1 MKRVLHVFNL
11 MNRGGAE
18 TFVMNLYRNID
29 RNKINFDFLCFKDGI
44 GAYDDEIKSLGGNI
58 YHLKQSK
65 KHPLKSYNSLVRFFK
80 QNGPFDV
87 IHLPVMFYS
96 GVVAKAAKKA
106 GIKKVIVHSHNAN
119 DPGSNKI
126 IRKIYYKIC
135 RKLINK
141 YTDIK
146 LACGKDAGEFL
157 FNSLDNVTIINNG
170 IDIDKFQS
178 FDIKEVEK
186 IKKQCNITD
195 ELVIGNV
202 ARFEEVKNHKFFIK
216 LGEYIKENNLKI
228 KIILVGDGSLRNS
241 LIEEVIQKK
250 LDNIIYFPG
259 VRGDIPNFLH
269 LFNVFVMPSFYEGF
283 PVSIIESIA
292 SLTPCVVSSNVD
304 RSVEIVKDM
313 VEFIDL
319 DSDISIWYNKIVEI
333 SNKNF
338 DKEIVK
344 NTLINQNFDIKS
356 ICKLLEDIYLK

>member
-1 MKRVLHVFNL
+1 MIKVLHVYNI
-11 MNRGGAE
+11 MDKGGAE
-18 TFVMNLYRNID
+18 TFVMNVYRNID
-29 RNKINFDFLCFKDGI
+29 KSKIQFDFLCFKDGI
-44 GAYDDEIKSLGGNI
+44 GYFDEEIKKLGGNI

-65 KHPLKSYNSLVRFFK
+65 KHPLRSYKLLVEFFK
-80 QNGPFDV
+80 KNHFDV
-87 IHLPVMFYS
+87 IHLPIMFYS

-106 GIKKVIVHSHNAN
+106 GIKKVIVHSHSASDKN
-119 DPGSNKI
+119 SNKLT
-126 IRKIYYKIC
+126 RKIYIKIC

-146 LACGKDAGEFL
+146 ISCGNKAGEFL
-157 FNSLDNVTIINNG
+157 FGNLNNVLIINNG
-170 IDIDKFQS
+170 IDINKFS
-178 FDIKEVEK
+178 NYDINE
-186 IKKQCNITD
+186 INNLKQQFNITN
-195 ELVIGNV
+195 ELVIGSV
-202 ARFEEVKNHKFFIK
+202 SRIEEVKNHKFFIK
-216 LGEYIKENNLKI
+216 LGKYIKENNLKL
-228 KIILVGDGSLRNS
+228 KIILVGDGSLRNN
-241 LIEEVIQKK
+241 LIEEVKQNN
-250 LDNIIYFPG
+250 LDDIVYFPG
-259 VRGDIPNFLH
+259 LRDDIPNFLH

-333 SNKNF
+333 SNKSF

-356 ICKLLEDIYLK
+356 ICNLLEDIYLK